1 MTEKTKTATKKKA
14 TTKTKTYKKRVSE
27 DGVEKKS
34 FAEEVAERLIAA
46 LEAGT
51 APWQK
56 PWKAG
61 EPNGLMPF
69 NPTTKERYK
78 GINSLVLMNQAMAKG
93 YSDTRWMTFKQG
105 LNIDAFVRKGEKG
118 TQIQYWSFSKSKVR
132 RDDNK
137 EPIRDGD
144 GKTIKDTIK
153 FSRPMVTTAYVF
165 NAEQIDGL
173 PELVRNPAP
182 EAAWGQIERADRII
196 SASGA
201 IILNDQEDRAFYRP
215 STDRIHMPGLAQFP
229 EASDYYAVL
238 FHELAHWS
246 GSDKRLKRDLT
257 GSFGSES
264 YAREELRAE
273 IASMIIGDE
282 LGLGHNPDRHAS
294 YVQSWI
300 KKLKED
306 PLEIF
311 RAASDAEKIQ
321 KFIFAFDPSLDDDHD
336 LEADDPANLD
346 HGYGEFANDWTS
358 APSL

>member
-14 TTKTKTYKKRVSE
+14 TKPKTYKKRVSE

-34 FAEEVAERLIAA
+34 FSEQVAERLIAA

-93 YSDTRWMTFKQG
+93 YSDTRWMTFKQASDNG
-105 LNIDAFVRKGEKG
+105 ANVRKLEKG
-118 TQIQYWSFSKSKVR
+118 TQIQYWSFSKTRVR
-132 RDDNK
+132 KDEND
-137 EPIRDGD
+137 EPVRDGD
-144 GKTIKDTIK
+144 GKTIKDS
-153 FSRPMVTTAYVF
+153 FSLSKPFVKTAWVF

-196 SASGA
+196 AASGA

-215 STDRIHMPGLAQFP
+215 STDKIHMPGLAQFP

-238 FHELAHWS
+238 FHEVAHWS
-246 GSDKRLKRDLT
+246 GSKARLNRDLT

-273 IASMIIGDE
+273 IASLIIGDE

-300 KKLKED
+300 KTLKED

-321 KFIFAFDPSLDDDHD
+321 KFIFAFDLNMANEDVSLEEEDE
-336 LEADDPANLD
+336 LNM
-346 HGYGEFANDWTS
+346 GYGT
-358 APSL
+358 